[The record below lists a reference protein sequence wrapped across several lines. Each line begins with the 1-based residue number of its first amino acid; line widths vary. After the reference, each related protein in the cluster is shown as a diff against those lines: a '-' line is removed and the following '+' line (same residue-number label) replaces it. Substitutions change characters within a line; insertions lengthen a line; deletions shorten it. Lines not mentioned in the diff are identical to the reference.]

1 MPKDSKKPIVQD
13 NVWSERI
20 KSAELYYQS
29 WEKMFKC
36 KILEKY
42 YEGIQW
48 KSQKELGYN
57 PYVFNKINSTIQF
70 KLAEFLPT
78 FPKFLITSVP
88 AAEEWDLESAAS
100 SANIKESTLN
110 TLVQNENSH
119 FAEEMESAYKDSF
132 FRFGIVEVGYSADW
146 FLNPNANKPLLKK
159 DTERNVTFD
168 QRSQVKIEPEE
179 LPTNERI
186 YFKHISAKRFRVGG
200 LDHRYLSQ
208 CSWCGYYEYIHRD
221 DLLSIKSLI
230 NKDKIENAQGIVSG
244 VETADEITADYQT
257 ERHKGH
263 ALKIW
268 RIWDLRSRMK
278 LLILDDPYTTVYQ
291 KKFKR
296 LPLFDFRPDRR
307 LLTDSFY
314 PIPPVFNWLSSQDEL
329 NETREMLRVHRR
341 RFIRKFQVK
350 EGMVDDVEIEKF
362 ETGQDGALVKVKSDN
377 AIVPIQNADL
387 GTSLN
392 EAIQVAG
399 SDFNEIAGIS
409 NQDLEVPD
417 RSTATEAN
425 IINQKGSVRQLKDR
439 DRIIKWFSGIGREG
453 LLLAKENFSA
463 EFWIYLNSPE
473 GKDHLFGEMQQQSQ
487 TIKWITSEDL
497 SDNYDFKIDVDVT
510 TVSTGAQQEEK
521 QKFLEFLAYM
531 NQFPQIAFSPL
542 LVRECAYR
550 CGYRNES
557 VIREVQKMAMI
568 AEVGK
573 NLQMQVQIAG
583 LKGQMA
589 QPSQPQGAPMG
600 PPPGSAPQQITQ
612 AQLPNNMEQIRNQLQ
627 NQVGTG
633 IQ

>member
-1 MPKDSKKPIVQD
+1 MAKQLVQD
-13 NVWSERI
+13 NIWSDRL

-29 WEKMFKC
+29 WEKLFKC

-78 FPKFLITSVP
+78 FPKYQITSIP
-88 AAEEWDLESAAS
+88 SAEEWDLESAAS
-100 SANIKESTLN
+100 AANLKESTIN
-110 TLVQNENSH
+110 TIIQNENINFS
-119 FAEEMESAYKDSF
+119 EEMEMAYKDSF
-132 FRFGIVEVGYSADW
+132 FRFAIIEVGYSADW
-146 FLNPNANKPLLKK
+146 FLNPNAGKPLLKK
-159 DTERNVTFD
+159 DTEERPSYGERH
-168 QRSQVKIEPEE
+168 QIKQEPVE
-179 LPTNERI
+179 LPLNERI
-186 YFKHISAKRFRVGG
+186 YFKHIDAKRFRVGG
-200 LDHRYLSQ
+200 LDHKYLSQ
-208 CSWCGYYEYIHRD
+208 CSWCGYYEYINRD

-230 NKDKIENAQGIVSG
+230 NKDKIETAMGVVSDVG
-244 VETADEITADYQT
+244 AADELTADYQSD
-257 ERHKGH
+257 RHKGH

-278 LLILDDPYTTVYQ
+278 LLILDDKYTTVYQ
-291 KKFKR
+291 KGFKR

-307 LLTDSFY
+307 LVTDGFY

-341 RFIRKFQVK
+341 RFIRKFQVL
-350 EGMVDDVEIEKF
+350 EGRIDDTEIEKF
-362 ETGQDGALVKVKSDN
+362 ETGQDGALIKVKAEN
-377 AIVPIQNADL
+377 AISAIDNADL
-387 GTSLN
+387 GTALN
-392 EAIQVAG
+392 ESIQVAG

-439 DRIIKWFSGIGREG
+439 DRITKWFSRIGREG
-453 LLLAKENFSA
+453 LLLCRENFTA
-463 EFWIYLNSPE
+463 KFWVYLNSPE
-473 GKDHLFGEMQQQSQ
+473 GTSAEQLFQEMQPQKQ
-487 TIKWITSEDL
+487 TISWITAEDL
-497 SDNYDFKIDVDVT
+497 GDYDFKIDVDLT
-510 TVSTGAQQEEK
+510 TVSVAAQQEEK

-550 CGYRNES
+550 CGYRNEK
-557 VIREVQKMAMI
+557 VIREVQKLAMT
-568 AEVGK
+568 AEIGK
-573 NLQMQVQIAG
+573 QLQMQAQIAG
-583 LKGQMA
+583 LKGQVA
-589 QPSQPQGAPMG
+589 QQSQPPQQQMG
-600 PPPGSAPQQITQ
+600 PPPGQVPQQI
-612 AQLPNNMEQIRNQLQ
+612 AQSGMPPQLEQIRNQLQ